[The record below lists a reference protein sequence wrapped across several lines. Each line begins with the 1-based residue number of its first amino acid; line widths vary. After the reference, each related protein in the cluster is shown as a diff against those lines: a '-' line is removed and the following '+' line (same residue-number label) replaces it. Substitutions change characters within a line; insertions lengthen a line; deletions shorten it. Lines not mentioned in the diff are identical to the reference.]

1 MNTFFSHSSNRIEI
15 TQKVSLQEKDTS
27 RKRSPNKVGIINRYM
42 THKTHFHGIV
52 LKKNLSPVPLK
63 ATRSLSLL
71 QALLSKSNSHRPSSF
86 SNEGLR
92 MSFTHGG
99 TFCGGG
105 VDEGVGLDCGHRNIV
120 SYPSGGVMPHGSVS
134 GMTSLSTGKGQS
146 RN

>member
-1 MNTFFSHSSNRIEI
+1 
-15 TQKVSLQEKDTS
+15 
-27 RKRSPNKVGIINRYM
+27 M
-42 THKTHFHGIV
+42 THKTLFHGIV
-52 LKKNLSPVPLK
+52 LKQYPLPTLSK

-71 QALLSKSNSHRPSSF
+71 RTLLSKSNSHRPPSF

-105 VDEGVGLDCGHRNIV
+105 VDEGVGLDCDHRNIV

-134 GMTSLSTGKGQS
+134 GLTSLSTGKGRS